1 MPYSARPP
9 GLMSRFRMMTSWP
22 PCAIFCAANIP
33 AGPAP
38 TTKTVFK
45 RVLPRYTGTR
55 FEQALPSPAEM
66 SFKCEQ
72 LPLLSLTIRDHARPK
87 FHTLRRLYPAGG
99 RACTLALHRLGRCFF
114 CSDCRSSGD
123 LKAQAWV
130 ALPPGQNFTGG

>member
-9 GLMSRFRMMTSWP
+9 GLMSRFRMITSWP

-55 FEQALPSPAEM
+55 FEQASPSPAEM

-87 FHTLRRLYPAGG
+87 FHHITSSLSSRRQGLYVSSSPARPVLLLFGLSVQRRLEGAG
-99 RACTLALHRLGRCFF
+99 LGRG
-114 CSDCRSSGD
+114 SARSEFHG
-123 LKAQAWV
+123 
-130 ALPPGQNFTGG
+130 